1 MVILISLLR
10 PVEMVTAET
19 KIFSVAVQAGKTEG
33 SASRNPPLRDVEGQM
48 VDRPVILSTRARE
61 RHCSDDEFKPAQR
74 EALEQ
79 PEVEAVPEETF
90 VIEEKVQEEQP
101 VVAETK
107 KQKKSKKKGKN
118 PEPMT
123 CSSADEIKEVE
134 VKPKK
139 KKNKKE
145 KTPEPELIVHRPDET
160 KTKPVVED
168 IVTPKEK
175 TETEEIFE
183 EFVSK
188 DEISYPDDFSPDKDL
203 VEFSESEDKVIEID
217 EDQDD
222 SEKVDFFIR
231 EKSSSVESDDLRVAS
246 STIDETAAKP
256 NPWFN
261 KFLQKSSSLIEDQ
274 IFGAAKKYEAEEKM
288 DEDDDMLEL
297 EMNQTNVETNI
308 AALLEDDEVVTEEPK
323 SERTSS
329 SLPMILQLDPKQ
341 SSSSKTPADVYSSDD
356 DLQFKPVPSKR
367 NKKKGKQQQQKFN
380 DDFDTQED
388 SCPAD
393 SESEKFSEF
402 EDTQSSKSKGKDGWS
417 FEIDEEDVNK
427 MLEGDT
433 VNEVTVDTEE
443 RTALEDV
450 FRYLQAKT
458 AQI

>member
-1 MVILISLLR
+1 
-10 PVEMVTAET
+10 MVTAET

-48 VDRPVILSTRARE
+48 VDRPVILNTRNTVRE

-74 EALEQ
+74 EAVEE
-79 PEVEAVPEETF
+79 PEVEAVPEETII
-90 VIEEKVQEEQP
+90 VEEDGKDKVQEEQP
-101 VVAETK
+101 VMETK
-107 KQKKSKKKGKN
+107 KQKKNKKKGKN

-123 CSSADEIKEVE
+123 CSSADEMKEVE

-168 IVTPKEK
+168 IVEVAPKEK

-183 EFVSK
+183 EFVVK
-188 DEISYPDDFSPDKDL
+188 DEISYPEDFSPDKDL
-203 VEFSESEDKVIEID
+203 VEFSETEDKVVEIE
-217 EDQDD
+217 EDPDD

-231 EKSSSVESDDLRVAS
+231 EKSSSVESDDLRMS
-246 STIDETAAKP
+246 STVDETAAKP

-274 IFGAAKKYEAEEKM
+274 IFGAAKKYEDKDEEKM
-288 DEDDDMLEL
+288 DEDDDMMEL

-341 SSSSKTPADVYSSDD
+341 SALKTPADIYSSDD
-356 DLQFKPVPSKR
+356 DLQFQPVPNKR

-380 DDFDTQED
+380 DDFDTQD

-393 SESEKFSEF
+393 SESEKFSEY
-402 EDTQSSKSKGKDGWS
+402 EDTHSSRSKGKDSKDGWS
-417 FEIDEEDVNK
+417 FEMDEEDVNK
-427 MLEGDT
+427 MLESDN
-433 VNEVTVDTEE
+433 VKEVTADTEE

-450 FRYLQAKT
+450 FRLFYS
-458 AQI
+458 

>member
-1 MVILISLLR
+1 
-10 PVEMVTAET
+10 MVTAET

-48 VDRPVILSTRARE
+48 VDRPVILSISSRLGNNETGTKATRE

-74 EALEQ
+74 EAMEP

-101 VVAETK
+101 VVTETK
-107 KQKKSKKKGKN
+107 KQKKNKKKGKN

-123 CSSADEIKEVE
+123 CSSADEMKEVE

-160 KTKPVVED
+160 KTKPVVEQD
-168 IVTPKEK
+168 KNKEK

-183 EFVSK
+183 EFVAK

-203 VEFSESEDKVIEID
+203 VEFSESEEKVIEID

-274 IFGAAKKYEAEEKM
+274 IFGAAKKYETEEKM
-288 DEDDDMLEL
+288 DEDEDMMEL

-308 AALLEDDEVVTEEPK
+308 AALLEDDEVVSEEPK
-323 SERTSS
+323 SERRLGDGINRNSANASVNTAVKMDSKPFLLLLLLDFLLLEGRAELNRVAHFAIS
-329 SLPMILQLDPKQ
+329 APTLGSNILQTAGAARQCNVFCPQ
-341 SSSSKTPADVYSSDD
+341 SLLQGPNASWNIATTRPSLVGSHSSIGNPTSKNYGMA
-356 DLQFKPVPSKR
+356 
-367 NKKKGKQQQQKFN
+367 
-380 DDFDTQED
+380 
-388 SCPAD
+388 
-393 SESEKFSEF
+393 
-402 EDTQSSKSKGKDGWS
+402 WS
-417 FEIDEEDVNK
+417 
-427 MLEGDT
+427 LT
-433 VNEVTVDTEE
+433 VQV
-443 RTALEDV
+443 
-450 FRYLQAKT
+450 
-458 AQI
+458 

>member
-1 MVILISLLR
+1 
-10 PVEMVTAET
+10 MVTAET

-33 SASRNPPLRDVEGQM
+33 SASRNPVLRDVEGQM
-48 VDRPVILSTRARE
+48 VDRPVILNTKNINRE
-61 RHCSDDEFKPAQR
+61 RHCSDDEFKPAMR
-74 EALEQ
+74 EAVEE

-90 VIEEKVQEEQP
+90 VIEEDAKDKVQEEQP
-101 VVAETK
+101 VVETK
-107 KQKKSKKKGKN
+107 KQKKNKKKGKN

-123 CSSADEIKEVE
+123 CSSADEMKEVE

-145 KTPEPELIVHRPDET
+145 KSPEPELIVHRPDET
-160 KTKPVVED
+160 KTKPVEED
-168 IVTPKEK
+168 IVEVAPIEK

-203 VEFSESEDKVIEID
+203 VEFSESEDKVVEIED
-217 EDQDD
+217 DPDD

-231 EKSSSVESDDLRVAS
+231 EKSSSVESDDLRMS
-246 STIDETAAKP
+246 STMDETAAKP

-274 IFGAAKKYEAEEKM
+274 IFGAAKKYEDKAEEKM
-288 DEDDDMLEL
+288 DEDDDMMEL

-308 AALLEDDEVVTEEPK
+308 AALLEDEDEVVTQEPK

-329 SLPMILQLDPKQ
+329 SLPMILQLDPKPPV
-341 SSSSKTPADVYSSDD
+341 SKVPADVYSSDD

-367 NKKKGKQQQQKFN
+367 SKKKGKQQQQKVT

-402 EDTQSSKSKGKDGWS
+402 EDTQSSRSKGKDSKDGWS
-417 FEIDEEDVNK
+417 FEMDEEDVNK
-427 MLEGDT
+427 MLESDT
-433 VNEVTVDTEE
+433 VKEIPGDTEE

-450 FRYLQAKT
+450 FRWDHYY
-458 AQI
+458 